1 MYHSVLD
8 RNDIVQK
15 AKLFWNSKDK
25 NARIRIGSKYQHIV
39 SRFGIKIDDWISGF
53 DSLTKVQQ
61 NLIIKG
67 ELIRFYDSLPNI
79 DKTTIM
85 FDFNLSTFSSKWYK
99 LPGKDKKILLNYI
112 LP

>member
-1 MYHSVLD
+1 MYHSVLE

-15 AKLFWNSKDK
+15 AKLFWNSKDRDT
-25 NARIRIGSKYQHIV
+25 RIRIGNKYHHIV
-39 SRFGIKIDDWISGF
+39 SRFGINTDDWIGGF
-53 DSLTKVQQ
+53 DTLSKVQQ

-67 ELIRFYDSLPNI
+67 ELIRFYESLPNT

-85 FDFNLSTFSSKWYK
+85 FDFSLSTFSSKWYK